1 MTRTWSLA
9 GVAAACA
16 AATNILA
23 MAAYGAY
30 QYATGMSTSVSSL
43 VVEHLGHV
51 LVLAAVGYAG
61 AWLVMRRLVVEP
73 IRRTD
78 AHLYRIGAGE
88 LRPLELKTNLRELE
102 ALVHGVNL
110 MLERMRLGF
119 DAVALEKAEHDVAEL
134 RAISRALPRDARAEA
149 EELQVVAGRLQAAI
163 HTLLHDRPH
172 ETEAKR

>member
-1 MTRTWSLA
+1 MSRTWSLA

-30 QYATGMSTSVSSL
+30 EYATGMETSVSGL
-43 VVEHLGHV
+43 VIEHLGHV

-73 IRRTD
+73 IRRADT
-78 AHLYRIGAGE
+78 HLYRIGAGD
-88 LRPLELKTNLRELE
+88 LHPLELHTNLRELQS
-102 ALVHGVNL
+102 LVHGVNL

-119 DAVALEKAEHDVAEL
+119 DAVALQKAEHDVAEL
-134 RAISRALPRDARAEA
+134 QVISRALPRDARAEA
-149 EELQVVAGRLQAAI
+149 EELQMVAGRLQAAI
-163 HTLLHDRPH
+163 HTLLHDRP
-172 ETEAKR
+172 TQAEASR